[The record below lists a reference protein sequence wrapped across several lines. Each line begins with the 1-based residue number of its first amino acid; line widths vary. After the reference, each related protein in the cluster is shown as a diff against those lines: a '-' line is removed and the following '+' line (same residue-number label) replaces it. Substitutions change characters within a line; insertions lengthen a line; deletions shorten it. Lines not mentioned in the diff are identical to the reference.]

1 MTMSI
6 RFTFSI
12 VTTGTSIIANRHYY

>member
-12 VTTGTSIIANRHYY
+12 VTTGTSIIANRQYY